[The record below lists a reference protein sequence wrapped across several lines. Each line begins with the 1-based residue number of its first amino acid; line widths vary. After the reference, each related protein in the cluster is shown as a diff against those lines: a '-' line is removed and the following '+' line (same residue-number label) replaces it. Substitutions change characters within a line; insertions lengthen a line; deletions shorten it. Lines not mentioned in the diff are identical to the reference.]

1 MENIFISE
9 SPDSTG
15 SKKAFVK
22 SGVFITFIIPSLGRD
37 SLKDSIQSLY
47 ELSDPSWNA
56 VIIFDGI
63 KSNLEFVDLEKIKI
77 IESDKIGHA
86 GLLRNIGMNYIRS
99 QEGLPRCG
107 SGGIRSDE
115 GTNDS
120 ILNTNQPEWFG
131 FLDDDDYLSSDYID
145 KLKLEFQNSK
155 EQANAIIFRMG
166 YPNKTIIPSKNS
178 KQIIKCNVG
187 ISFAIQS
194 NIAKINQFNPG
205 LFEDYIFLKMLE
217 SKKYCI
223 MISSY
228 VCYFVRTKP
237 YECDFYPKIFKG

>member
-1 MENIFISE
+1 M
-9 SPDSTG
+9 
-15 SKKAFVK
+15 
-22 SGVFITFIIPSLGRD
+22 VFITFIIPSLGRS
-37 SLKDSIQSLY
+37 SLKDSIQSLF
-47 ELSDPSWNA
+47 ELNDSDWNA

-63 KSNLEFVDLEKIKI
+63 KSNLEIQSPKIKI
-77 IESDKIGHA
+77 IEADKTGHA
-86 GLLRNIGMNYIRS
+86 GILRNIGMDYVLDN
-99 QEGLPRCG
+99 
-107 SGGIRSDE
+107 
-115 GTNDS
+115 
-120 ILNTNQPEWFG
+120 NTEWFG
-131 FLDDDDYLSSDYID
+131 FLDDDDYLSNDYID

-166 YPNKTIIPSKNS
+166 YSNKTIIPAKNI

-217 SKKYCI
+217 SKKYNI

-237 YECDFYPKIFKG
+237 YECEFYPKIFKGNLGSL